1 MKPIKLV
8 ISAFG
13 PYAGEVVIDLSKLG
27 DSGLYLISGDTGAG
41 KTTIFDAITFALY
54 GEASGSNRESDMLRS
69 KYAELMTPTFI
80 DMTFSYCRRE
90 YNIRRN
96 PEYMRP
102 TKNGDRE
109 TVQKSEATMTN
120 PDGSIVTGSKNVT
133 RAVEELIGIDRGQF
147 TQIAMIAQGDFLKL
161 LLASTKERSEIFRE
175 IFNTRPYLVFEDRL
189 KAESAALKANYDEV
203 TRSILQYISGVLCS
217 EDNILS
223 LDLKKI
229 KENRSIGSISDTLK
243 LIEQIIKEDASE
255 STANDE
261 LLEKAEAAIQEI
273 NKVIGKAE
281 SDARA
286 RKEIESAEAVL
297 SINEPKLEILQ
308 AVFETEAV
316 KGADRERMAVEI
328 DADIKKLTSYD
339 ELDTMTQKRTAKG
352 TELNIKTVKLQK
364 AKVEE
369 KELEIKINEAKNEIS
384 SLKDAEAEKYKYD
397 TELKELDSK
406 KKSLDDITVLLKRYN
421 DLMARL
427 KSAQMAYEN
436 AKNESIILKN
446 IYDGMENAFL
456 DEQAGVLASSLIDG
470 ERCPVCGSTEHPAPA
485 VLTEGAPSK
494 VELDSVKAKQTK
506 TAEEASRLS
515 SEAGVMKG
523 NADSLHNTISEQA
536 AVLTGECEFDEIVFK
551 TAEVLTEIKREQIN
565 IKKQSDEVQKRITRK
580 GQLEKAVPEF
590 ETTREGDKTAI
601 QILEQ
606 EITKTETE
614 IKGLDEQIAKLTGTL
629 EFGSKKVANA
639 QITEK
644 KNIKAA
650 AEKSFEDA
658 KTAFES
664 CGKIVSENKTKVLTL
679 RKQLEDAEVI
689 DFRAVTA
696 ERDSLIARRKKLFAK
711 KEGIGIRLSTNRKA
725 SGEIQKQSINM
736 TELEKRWT
744 WVKALSN
751 TANGN
756 VPGKE
761 KIMLETYIQM
771 TYFDRIIAKANTRLM
786 TMTGGQYELK
796 RRTES
801 EDKKSQSGLEL
812 DVTDHYNGTER
823 SVKTLSGG
831 ESFKAS
837 LSLALGLS
845 DEIQSSAGGIR
856 LDTMF
861 VDEGFGS
868 LDEDSI
874 EQAMKALYSLTEGNR
889 LVGIISHVSELK
901 LKIDKQIVVKKEKT
915 GGSRISIIV

>member
-1 MKPIKLV
+1 MKPIKLI

-27 DSGLYLISGDTGAG
+27 DKGLYLISGDTGAG

-54 GEASGSNRESDMLRS
+54 GEASGSSRESDMLRS
-69 KYAELMTPTFI
+69 KYAEPMTPTFI
-80 DMTFSYCRRE
+80 DMTFAYCGRE

-109 TVQKSEATMTN
+109 TVQKGDATMSN
-120 PDGSIVTGSKNVT
+120 PDGSIITGSKNVT

-161 LLASTKERSEIFRE
+161 LLASTKDRSEIFRE
-175 IFNTRPYLVFEDRL
+175 IFNTRPYLVFEDKL
-189 KAESAALKANYDEV
+189 KAESAALKASYDEV
-203 TRSILQYISGVLCS
+203 TRSILQTINGVLCS
-217 EDNILS
+217 DDNVLS
-223 LDLKKI
+223 LNLKKT
-229 KENRSIGSISDTLK
+229 KENRSIGAISDTIN
-243 LIEQIIKEDASE
+243 LIEKIINEDMSG
-255 STANDE
+255 STANDAM
-261 LLEKAEAAIQEI
+261 LETAEIAIGVLQ
-273 NKVIGKAE
+273 KVFGKAE
-281 SDARA
+281 SDEKA
-286 RKEIESAEAVL
+286 RKEIEAAEAVL
-297 SINEPKLEILQ
+297 SISEPKLEILQ
-308 AVFETEAV
+308 AVFEIETA
-316 KGADRERMAVEI
+316 KSADRERMAVEI
-328 DADIKKLTSYD
+328 DAEIKKLTAYD
-339 ELDTMTQKRTAKG
+339 ELDAMTQKRTAKS
-352 TELNIKTVKLQK
+352 TELHIKTGKLQK
-364 AKVEE
+364 AKAEE
-369 KELEIKINEAKNEIS
+369 QELGIKITEAKNEIS
-384 SLKDAEAEKYKYD
+384 TLKDAEGEKHRCE
-397 TELKELDSK
+397 TELKELDGK
-406 KKSLDDITVLLKRYN
+406 KKSLDEMTALLKRYN
-421 DLMARL
+421 DLLARL
-427 KSAQMAYEN
+427 RSAQTAYEN

-446 IYDGMENAFL
+446 IYDGMESAFL
-456 DEQAGVLASSLIDG
+456 DEQAGILASSLSDG
-470 ERCPVCGSTEHPAPA
+470 DRCPVCGSTDHPALA

-494 VELDSVKAKQTK
+494 EELHSVKAKQAK
-506 TAEEASRLS
+506 AAEEASRLS

-523 NADSLHNTISEQA
+523 NADSLYNTISEQA
-536 AVLTGECEFDEIVFK
+536 AAIIGACEFDGITLK
-551 TAEVLTEIKREQIN
+551 TTGVLTEIKTKQVN
-565 IKKQSDEVQKRITRK
+565 IKRLIDEAHKRITRK
-580 GQLEKAVPEF
+580 EQLEKAVPEF
-590 ETTREGDKTAI
+590 ESAREGDKTAI
-601 QILEQ
+601 QALEQ

-614 IKGLDEQIAKLTGTL
+614 IKGLDEQTAKLTGTL
-629 EFGSKKVANA
+629 EFGSKKAANE

-644 KNIKAA
+644 KKTKAT
-650 AEKSFEDA
+650 AEKSFEEA

-664 CGKIVSENKTKVLTL
+664 CGRIVSENKTKILTL
-679 RKQLEDAEVI
+679 RKQLEGAEVI
-689 DFRAVTA
+689 DLRAVTA
-696 ERDSLIARRKKLFAK
+696 ERDIHIARRKELLAK
-711 KEGIGIRLSTNRKA
+711 KEVIGIRLSANRKA
-725 SGEIQKQSINM
+725 AGEIQKQSISM

-771 TYFDRIIAKANTRLM
+771 TYFDRIIARANTRLM

-796 RRTES
+796 RRMES
-801 EDKKSQSGLEL
+801 EDRKSQSGLEL
-812 DVTDHYNGTER
+812 DVNDHYNGTER